1 MGQQD
6 SGYGAGAV
14 LLSFFIGGII
24 GAGVALLTTPKTG
37 PETRKMIR
45 DFAEDT
51 RDKAEDYAGQVR
63 DRASGYVEKGK
74 DFIDNQKNVISKAV
88 EAGKEAYDRERQG

>member
-37 PETRKMIR
+37 QETRKMIR
-45 DFAEDT
+45 DFTKMHGIKREITSGRSRT
-51 RDKAEDYAGQVR
+51 RPLTMWTKEKNLSKEKRLFSQPRSRRTKAIYDKEGQ
-63 DRASGYVEKGK
+63 G
-74 DFIDNQKNVISKAV
+74 
-88 EAGKEAYDRERQG
+88 

>member
-6 SGYGAGAV
+6 NGYGAGAV

-37 PETRKMIR
+37 QETRRIIK
-45 DFAEDT
+45 DFADDA
-51 RDKAEDYAGQVR
+51 RDKAGDYVGQVK
-63 DRASGYVEKGK
+63 DKATDYVEKGK
-74 DFIDNQKNVISKAV
+74 EFIDSQKGIISRAV
-88 EAGKEAYDRERQG
+88 EAGKEAYDREKKG

>member
-37 PETRKMIR
+37 QETRKMIR
-45 DFAEDT
+45 GFAEDA
-51 RDKAEDYAGQVR
+51 RDKAEDYVGQVK
-63 DRASGYVEKGK
+63 DKATDYVEKGK
-74 DFIDNQKNVISKAV
+74 EFLDNQKNIISRAV

>member
-37 PETRKMIR
+37 QETRKIIR
-45 DFAEDT
+45 DFAEDA
-51 RDKAEDYAGQVR
+51 RDKAEDYVGQVK
-63 DRASGYVEKGK
+63 DKATDYVEKGK
-74 DFIDNQKNVISKAV
+74 EFIDSQKSIISRAV
-88 EAGKEAYDRERQG
+88 EAGKEAYDREKKG